1 MTPFSKQLLIHDLK
15 NAGILPGMLLHV
27 KVSMRALGQVEGGAE
42 TLLEALL
49 DVVGDQGTI
58 VADAFI
64 ESYPLPFAKCHRG
77 NLSTI
82 HSPSYAG
89 AFVNAMIEHPQM
101 HRSRHPIQR
110 FVAIGAKAKS
120 LMEAHTPQSN
130 GYWVMEQL
138 AALGAYNLNIGASVI
153 GVGTTHVAVEK
164 TGLKK
169 KIVPRGVNYINE
181 NGEST
186 IFKVNWS
193 GGCNKGFVKFVP
205 LYQKEGLI
213 VTGKVGNAQTSLTKM
228 QDTLNL
234 EMAILKKNPA
244 FFFCDNPTCK
254 DCRLRWEHSTGSWLK
269 VKWYSAL
276 AIMSRVLKKQL
287 R

>member
-1 MTPFSKQLLIHDLK
+1 M
-15 NAGILPGMLLHV
+15 PGMLLHV
-27 KVSMRALGQVEGGAE
+27 KVSMRSIGKVEGGAE

-49 DVVGDQGTI
+49 DVVGSHGTI

-64 ESYPLPFAKCHRG
+64 ESYPIPFSKRNRN

-89 AFVNAMIEHPQM
+89 AFVNTMIQHPQM

-110 FVAIGAKAKS
+110 FVAIGARAKE
-120 LMEAHTPQSN
+120 LMEAHTPHSN

-181 NGEST
+181 NGKT
-186 IFKVNWS
+186 AIFKVNWS

-205 LYQKEGLI
+205 LYQKEGLV
-213 VTGKVGNAQTSLTKM
+213 VTGKVGNAQTFLTKM
-228 QDTLNL
+228 ADTLNL
-234 EMAILKKNPA
+234 EMAVLKNNPS
-244 FFFCDNPTCK
+244 FFFCDDPTCK
-254 DCRLRWEHSTGSWLK
+254 HCRLCWEHSIGSWIK
-269 VKWYSAL
+269 VKFYSAL
-276 AIMSRVLKKQL
+276 AIMKRI
-287 R
+287 